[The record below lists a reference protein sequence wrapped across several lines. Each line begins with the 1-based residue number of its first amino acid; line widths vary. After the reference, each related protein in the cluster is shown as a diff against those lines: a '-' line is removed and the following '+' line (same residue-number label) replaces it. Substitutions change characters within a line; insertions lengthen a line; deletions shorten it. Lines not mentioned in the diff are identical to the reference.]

1 MFKVALT
8 GGIAAGKTAVSDY
21 FQTLGV
27 PVIDTD
33 IISRQIVEPGQSA
46 FKAIVEQFGSEM
58 LSQDDRLNRKV
69 LREIVFNQ
77 PEKRRQLENITHP
90 AIHQAVM
97 TQLKSLQANYVILV
111 IPLLVESGNKY
122 QQDRVLL
129 VDIPESLQIQRVM
142 QRDQISEQ
150 QAKQILQAQS
160 TRQQRLDIADD
171 IVLNSADISSL
182 QQQIAELHRKYLALA
197 AAH

>member
-21 FQTLGV
+21 FQNLGV

-58 LSQDDRLNRKV
+58 LSQDGRLNRKA

-77 PEKRRQLENITHP
+77 PQKRRQLENITHP
-90 AIHQAVM
+90 AINQAVM
-97 TQLKSLQANYVILV
+97 TLLKSLQANYVILV

-142 QRDQISEQ
+142 QRDQISVQ
-150 QAKQILQAQS
+150 QANKILQVQS

-171 IVLNSADISSL
+171 VILNSGDMIDL
-182 QQQIAELHRKYLALA
+182 QKQIAELHRKYLALA

>member
-33 IISRQIVEPGQSA
+33 IISRQIVEPGQLA
-46 FKAIVEQFGSEM
+46 LKDIVEKFGSEL
-58 LSQDDRLNRKV
+58 LSQDGRLNRKA

-90 AIHQAVM
+90 AIYQAVM
-97 TQLKSLQANYVILV
+97 TQLTSLQANYVILA

-171 IVLNSADISSL
+171 VIVNSADISNL

>member
-58 LSQDDRLNRKV
+58 LSQDGRLNRKA

-97 TQLKSLQANYVILV
+97 TQLKSLQAAYVILV
-111 IPLLVESGNKY
+111 IPLLVESGDKY

-171 IVLNSADISSL
+171 VIVNSGDISNL

>member
-58 LSQDDRLNRKV
+58 LSQDGRLNRKA
-69 LREIVFNQ
+69 LRETVFNQ
-77 PEKRRQLENITHP
+77 PQKRRQLENITHP

-171 IVLNSADISSL
+171 VIVNSGDISNL

>member
-46 FKAIVEQFGSEM
+46 FQAIVEQFGSEM
-58 LSQDDRLNRKV
+58 LSQDGRLNRKA

-97 TQLKSLQANYVILV
+97 TQLKSLQAAYVILV
-111 IPLLVESGNKY
+111 IPLLVESGDKY

-150 QAKQILQAQS
+150 QAKQILEAQS

-171 IVLNSADISSL
+171 VIVNSADISNL

>member
-46 FKAIVEQFGSEM
+46 FKAIVEQFGSEL
-58 LSQDDRLNRKV
+58 LSQDSRLNRKA

-97 TQLKSLQANYVILV
+97 IQLKSLQANYVILV

-171 IVLNSADISSL
+171 VIVNSGDISNL